1 MAFIPRLSPSGPFLP
16 PPPPLPPNLALF
28 FHGAYKGSGPPDQII
43 ALPFSPKEVLIVR
56 PLFGFTAETFYNTV
70 DMGNL
75 ALFTFVLLNVL
86 VPNRLILGVNG
97 FKVDFGANILG
108 DDYTFTALG

>member
-1 MAFIPRLSPSGPFLP
+1 MNFTPRLSPSGPFLA

-28 FHGAYKGSGPPDQII
+28 FHGSYKGTGVPQII
-43 ALPFSPKEVLIVR
+43 ALPFDPKEVLIVR

-70 DMGNL
+70 DMGNIS
-75 ALFTFVLLNVL
+75 LFTFVLLNIL